1 MKSLSKYILNEGTTN
16 RRDDE
21 KWEEAI
27 ELLGAEEFVNI
38 LYKYLS
44 SDQISDIIGWLEQ
57 DGYFD

>member
-1 MKSLSKYILNEGTTN
+1 MKSLSKYIFNEGTTN

-21 KWEEAI
+21 KWEEAL

-44 SDQISDIIGWLEQ
+44 ADQISDIIGWLEQ